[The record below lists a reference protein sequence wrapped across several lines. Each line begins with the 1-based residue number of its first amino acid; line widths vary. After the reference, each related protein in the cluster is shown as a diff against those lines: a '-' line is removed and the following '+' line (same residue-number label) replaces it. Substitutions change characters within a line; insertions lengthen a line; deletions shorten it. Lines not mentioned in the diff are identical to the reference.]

1 MPLSSTELLLWALS
15 TLLQLGLCVL
25 IFWRGLHR
33 RLPLFTSYVVLVLLF
48 GPLLWW
54 VYRHWGFGSRQAWY
68 FAWSAQGVVLF
79 ARGLAVAELCWK
91 ILRAYSG
98 VWGLA
103 WRALVLL
110 SVMLTVR
117 ATVYAQG
124 DAHWVV
130 PFVLTAE
137 QGLEIMIAA
146 VLLALLATCAYYRI
160 SVEPSYQWIAVGLCF
175 YSIIQALN
183 NSFLR
188 NWLTTHIFF
197 WNGVRLLSFE
207 VAIVVWCL
215 ALWKPLPAERPAPV
229 LLSQQV
235 YDELTPQV
243 NYRLRML
250 NQRLLEILR
259 S

>member
-1 MPLSSTELLLWALS
+1 MPLSSTDLLLWALS

-25 IFWRGLHR
+25 IFWRRLYR
-33 RLPLFTSYVVLVLLF
+33 RLLIFTGYVVLSLLS
-48 GPLLWW
+48 GIVAWW
-54 VYRHWGFGSRQAWY
+54 VYLHWGYQSWTAWY
-68 FAWSAQGVVLF
+68 FAWVVQGVTLF
-79 ARGLAVAELCWK
+79 ARGLAVGELCWK
-91 ILRAYSG
+91 ILRAYTG

-103 WRALVLL
+103 WRALVFL

-117 ATVYAQG
+117 AMVYAQG

-137 QGLEIMIAA
+137 QGLEMMIAA
-146 VLLALLATCAYYRI
+146 VLLALLAICAYYRI
-160 SVEPSYQWIAVGLCF
+160 GVEPSYRWIVVGLCF
-175 YSIIQALN
+175 NSIIQALN

-188 NWLTTHIFF
+188 NWLSTHILF
-197 WNGVRLLSFE
+197 WNGIRLSSFE
-207 VAIVVWCL
+207 IAIVVWCL

-243 NYRLRML
+243 NYRLRLL

>member
-1 MPLSSTELLLWALS
+1 MPLNSIELLLWALGAF
-15 TLLQLGLCVL
+15 LQLSLCVL

-33 RLPLFTSYVVLVLLF
+33 RLPIFTSYAVLVLLVAILVW
-48 GPLLWW
+48 GA
-54 VYRHWGFGSRQAWY
+54 YRRWGYRSWTAWY
-68 FAWSAQGVVLF
+68 FGWIAQGVALF
-79 ARGLAVAELCWK
+79 VRGAAVAELCWR

-103 WRALVLL
+103 WRVLALLAVLLTAHALV
-110 SVMLTVR
+110 
-117 ATVYAQG
+117 AAEA

-137 QGLEIMIAA
+137 RGLEMMIAA
-146 VLLALLATCAYYRI
+146 VLLALLTTCAYYRI
-160 SVEPSYQWIAVGLCF
+160 GVEPSYRWIVVGLCF
-175 YSIIQALN
+175 NSIIQALN

-188 NWLTTHIFF
+188 NWLSTHLFF
-197 WNGVRLLSFE
+197 WNGIRQSSFD
-207 VAIVVWCL
+207 VAIAVWCL

-229 LLSQQV
+229 LLGQQV

>member
-1 MPLSSTELLLWALS
+1 VPLNSIEILLWALG
-15 TLLQLGLCVL
+15 TLLQLSLCAL

-33 RLPLFTSYVVLVLLF
+33 RLPIFTSYAVLVLF
-48 GPLLWW
+48 GAILVWW
-54 VYRHWGFGSRQAWY
+54 VYHHWGYQSRTGWY
-68 FAWSAQGVVLF
+68 FAWAAQGVALF
-79 ARGLAVAELCWK
+79 ARGAAVAELCWR

-103 WRALVLL
+103 WRVLALLAILL
-110 SVMLTVR
+110 T
-117 ATVYAQG
+117 AQAMVAAEA

-130 PFVLTAE
+130 PLVLTADR
-137 QGLEIMIAA
+137 GLETMIAA

-160 SVEPSYQWIAVGLCF
+160 RVEPPYRWIVVGLCF
-175 YSIIQALN
+175 NSIIQALN

-188 NWLTTHIFF
+188 NWLSIHIFF
-197 WNGVRLLSFE
+197 WNGVHLASSDI
-207 VAIVVWCL
+207 AIVVWCV
-215 ALWKPLPAERPAPV
+215 ALWKPLPVERPAPV
-229 LLSQQV
+229 LLGQQA

-250 NQRLLEILR
+250 NRRLLEILR

>member
-1 MPLSSTELLLWALS
+1 VPLNSIELLLWALG
-15 TLLQLGLCVL
+15 TLLQFGLCVL

-33 RLPLFTSYVVLVLLF
+33 RLPIFTSYVVLVLL
-48 GPLLWW
+48 GAILVWG
-54 VYRHWGFGSRQAWY
+54 VYRRWGYRSWTAWY
-68 FAWSAQGVVLF
+68 FAWTAQGVAVL
-79 ARGLAVAELCWK
+79 ARGAAVAELCWK

-103 WRALVLL
+103 WRVLALLAVLL
-110 SVMLTVR
+110 TAHAMV
-117 ATVYAQG
+117 AAEA

-130 PFVLTAE
+130 PFVLTADR
-137 QGLEIMIAA
+137 GLETMIAA
-146 VLLALLATCAYYRI
+146 VLLAVLATCAYYRI
-160 SVEPSYQWIAVGLCF
+160 SVEPSYRWIAVGLCF
-175 YSIIQALN
+175 NSIVQALN

-188 NWLTTHIFF
+188 NWLSTHILF
-197 WNGVRLLSFE
+197 WNGIRLSSFYI
-207 VAIVVWCL
+207 AMVVWCV

-229 LLSQQV
+229 LLGQQV

>member
-1 MPLSSTELLLWALS
+1 MPLSSTDLLLWALS
-15 TLLQLGLCVL
+15 TLLQLGLCAL
-25 IFWRGLHR
+25 IFWRRLYW
-33 RLPLFTSYVVLVLLF
+33 RLPIFSSYVVLSLASGIVAS
-48 GPLLWW
+48 W
-54 VYRHWGFGSRQAWY
+54 VYLHWGYRSWTAWY
-68 FAWSAQGVVLF
+68 FAWIRQGLMVF
-79 ARGLAVAELCWK
+79 ARSLAVAELCWK
-91 ILRAYSG
+91 ILRAYAG

-103 WRALVLL
+103 WRTLVLL
-110 SVMLTVR
+110 SVMLTAR
-117 ATVYAQG
+117 AMVHAQG

-137 QGLEIMIAA
+137 QGLEMMIAA
-146 VLLALLATCAYYRI
+146 VLLAVLAICAYYRI
-160 SVEPSYQWIAVGLCF
+160 GVEPLYRWIAGGLCF

-188 NWLTTHIFF
+188 NWLSTHIFF
-197 WNGVRLLSFE
+197 WNEVRLLSFE
-207 VAIVVWCL
+207 IAIVVWCL

>member
-1 MPLSSTELLLWALS
+1 MPLRSTELLLWALS
-15 TLLQLGLCVL
+15 TFLQLSLCAL

-91 ILRAYSG
+91 ILRAYGG

-103 WRALVLL
+103 WRVLAGLAVLL
-110 SVMLTVR
+110 TVHGL
-117 ATVYAQG
+117 VDAQR
-124 DAHWVV
+124 DVHWVI

-137 QGLEIMIAA
+137 RDLELAIA
-146 VLLALLATCAYYRI
+146 VILLSLLTICVYYRI
-160 SVEPSYQWIAVGLCF
+160 GLEPSQRWIVLGLCF

-188 NWLTTHIFF
+188 NWLSAHILF
-197 WNGVRLLSFE
+197 WNEVRLLSFE
-207 VAIVVWCL
+207 IAIVVWCV

-229 LLSQQV
+229 LLGQQV

-243 NYRLRML
+243 NYRLRIL